1 MAQEIKMSASGLKAM
16 QDELEYLK
24 TVRRKELAEEIKEA
38 RSHGDLS
45 ENSEYDEAKNTQ
57 GLVENRITE
66 LEQMVKNAV
75 IIDESE
81 LSVDSVAVGTHV
93 SIKMIG
99 DDEAEEYDIVGR
111 TEADPINGKISDES
125 PVGHALLGKAVG
137 DKAEVLLPTGHTVEY
152 TVLNITHAAG

>member
-1 MAQEIKMSASGLKAM
+1 MAQEIKMSAAGLKAM
-16 QDELEYLK
+16 QEELEYLK

-66 LEQMVKNAV
+66 LEQTIKNAV

-81 LSVDSVAVGTHV
+81 LSVTIRETGE
-93 SIKMIG
+93 
-99 DDEAEEYDIVGR
+99 DEAEEYDIVGR
-111 TEADPINGKISDES
+111 TEADAFNGKISDES
-125 PVGHALLGKAVG
+125 PVGHALMGKAVG
-137 DKAEVLLPTGHTVEY
+137 EKVEVLLPTGQTVEY
-152 TVLNITHAAG
+152 TVLAITHSAN